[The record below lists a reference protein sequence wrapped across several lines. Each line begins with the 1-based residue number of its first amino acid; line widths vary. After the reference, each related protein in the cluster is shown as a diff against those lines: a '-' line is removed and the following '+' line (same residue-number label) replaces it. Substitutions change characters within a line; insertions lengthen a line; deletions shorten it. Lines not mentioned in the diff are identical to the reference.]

1 MERLNKLNEELADKK
16 VALNSKIETVRAS
29 AQDEESS
36 IDDVKAGMAEIE
48 GLKADIEGLSEQIKT
63 LSEALDLEPEEEA
76 EEAPKEPEKAPED
89 APEGTEK
96 VRDGEDIED
105 IEPIDEPEEVN
116 SADDKEDDNEEVRSA
131 LKGNEKMEAQ
141 VSNTKNIELEAF
153 NSYMR
158 NEEMRDGLTTV
169 SGEAVVPTQILQA
182 VKEELAPNVLK
193 QYVNRQIVGA
203 PSGKLPVIGKASAG
217 LVTKA
222 ELAKNPDL
230 EMSIA
235 DVKYDV
241 ETFAGRLPI
250 SQELLDDAVVDI
262 DAIASQYIQ
271 DVSARTEQRLI
282 IDVLKTA
289 TKTQEVATVDDLKTI
304 FNVLIP
310 AGYQN
315 KAFVLSQTLF
325 NKIDQMKDAD
335 GRFLLQDSIAS
346 ATGKALLGAPVY
358 VVDDELMGAG
368 AGFVGDL
375 KSFVLDAVR
384 KEVTVKWQDFD
395 LYGRSLAI
403 YLRANVVKAIDE
415 AGVFIPAPKA
425 PASK

>member
-1 MERLNKLNEELADKK
+1 MKRLNKLNEELAEKK
-16 VALNSKIETVRAS
+16 SALNSRIEEVRAS

-63 LSEALDLEPEEEA
+63 LSDALDLKPEEEA
-76 EEAPKEPEKAPED
+76 EEAPKEAEKSPED
-89 APEGTEK
+89 ASEGDEK
-96 VRDGEDIED
+96 VRDGED

-116 SADDKEDDNEEVRSA
+116 SADDNDNEETRSG
-131 LKGNEKMEAQ
+131 KDINNMEAQ

-158 NEEMRDGLTTV
+158 NEEVRDGLTTV

-203 PSGKLPVIGKASAG
+203 PSGKLPVVGKASAG

-250 SQELLDDAVVDI
+250 SQELLGDAVVDI

-315 KAFVLSQTLF
+315 KSFVLSQTLF
-325 NKIDQMKDAD
+325 NTIDQMKDAD

-403 YLRANVVKAIDE
+403 YLRADVVKAIDE